1 MFSPGLVLISE
12 VCPCSWLRICFDFSA
27 CDIFINTSPFF
38 QIPCSSRE
46 PSLSCA
52 QLGWGVGGCR
62 GGCRESWPGNIHP
75 LSRLHPV
82 ELINSF
88 SIVGF
93 PAGEALRGIRVSR
106 FRGLRPHGVF
116 TPRSPHG
123 PPLPGLPTPGQL
135 CPGKLPTSFT
145 SALHSLAM
153 FSHLPWEKTG
163 TRGLLSC
170 PCDHK
175 DHLHLNPLGDIM
187 KMQPHQPSQ
196 CAQASPGF
204 NTGSPVSWG
213 NPSGLG
219 RWGPLVTLLGPP
231 SGPRRRTSEDSGLG
245 FCVLIHS
252 HG

>member
-123 PPLPGLPTPGQL
+123 PPPAWVTHPRPALPWQ
-135 CPGKLPTSFT
+135 
-145 SALHSLAM
+145 A
-153 FSHLPWEKTG
+153 SHLLYLCTSQPGHVFPPTLGEDWDS
-163 TRGLLSC
+163 RPPLL
-170 PCDHK
+170 P
-175 DHLHLNPLGDIM
+175 M
-187 KMQPHQPSQ
+187 
-196 CAQASPGF
+196 
-204 NTGSPVSWG
+204 
-213 NPSGLG
+213 
-219 RWGPLVTLLGPP
+219 
-231 SGPRRRTSEDSGLG
+231 
-245 FCVLIHS
+245 
-252 HG
+252 